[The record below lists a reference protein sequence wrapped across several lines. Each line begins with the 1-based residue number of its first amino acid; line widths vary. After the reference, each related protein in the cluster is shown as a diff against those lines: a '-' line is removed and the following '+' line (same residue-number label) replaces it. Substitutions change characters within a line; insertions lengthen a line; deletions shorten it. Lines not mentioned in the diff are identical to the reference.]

1 MRKIKKVVYFFIL
14 CLLIII
20 SGFIQAEEQKQKSKT
35 KVVVSQE
42 GQGTTGIRL
51 AYEIKEKIRSSI
63 AYELTNNTEE
73 ADLHVSMI
81 SVSIQSE
88 MSEALGSAISVAFL
102 YKPLLFKRYI
112 THLIVLL
119 PKKKDIKLQAEEII
133 AIMDKIYQ
141 ENRSDLESLHEAL
154 ITGLKV
160 IYKDRY

>member
-1 MRKIKKVVYFFIL
+1 MRKIKKAVCFLIL

-20 SGFIQAEEQKQKSKT
+20 SSFGQAEEQEQKAKT

-88 MSEALGSAISVAFL
+88 MSEALGTAISVAFI
-102 YKPLLFKRYI
+102 YKPLLLKRYI
-112 THLIVLL
+112 SMLIVIL
-119 PKKKDIKLQAEEII
+119 PKKKDFKLKAEEII
-133 AIMDKIYQ
+133 AIMDKVYQ
-141 ENRSDLESLHEAL
+141 ENRSDLESIHEAL

-160 IYKDRY
+160 IYKDKY